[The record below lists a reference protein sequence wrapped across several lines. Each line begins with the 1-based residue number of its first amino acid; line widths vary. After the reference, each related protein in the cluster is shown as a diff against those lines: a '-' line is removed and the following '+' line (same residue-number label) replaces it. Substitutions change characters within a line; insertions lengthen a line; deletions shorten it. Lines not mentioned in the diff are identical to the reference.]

1 MFDKAKQLLT
11 SNKVLTHYDPELPVV
26 VQVDGSPYGL
36 GAVKSN
42 IMLNGLEN
50 LVLFLSDSL
59 TRSEI
64 N

>member
-42 IMLNGLEN
+42 IKLNGLEK